1 MANEKDFLGKGLRFP
16 VSINLNGGVS
26 SSQLEENVR
35 QSLFVIL
42 GTAPGE
48 RLNRP
53 IFGCRI
59 HDLMFAPNNAMTA
72 ARAEVY
78 CEEAIYK
85 FEPRVEKVT
94 CSARANADEPN
105 RLDIR
110 IEYVIAG
117 KNDKRNL
124 VFPFYL
130 KNEEDEAPEG
140 PSAQNGHSGPGGPGK
155 SGKTDLD
162 NV

>member
-1 MANEKDFLGKGLRFP
+1 MANDRDFLGKGLRFP

-26 SSQLEENVR
+26 SSTLEENVR
-35 QSLFVIL
+35 QSIFVIL

-53 IFGCRI
+53 DFGCRI
-59 HDLMFAPNNAMTA
+59 HDLMFAPNTDITS

-85 FEPRVEKVT
+85 FEPRIERVV
-94 CSARANADEPN
+94 CRAQANADHPN
-105 RLDIR
+105 RLDVR

-130 KNEEDEAPEG
+130 RHEEDEAAGAPG
-140 PSAQNGHSGPGGPGK
+140 NGASNGTPPP
-155 SGKTDLD
+155 
-162 NV
+162 

>member
-1 MANEKDFLGKGLRFP
+1 MPNDKDFLGKGLRFP

-26 SSQLEENVR
+26 SSALEENVR
-35 QSLFVIL
+35 QSIFVIL

-48 RLNRP
+48 RLARP
-53 IFGCRI
+53 QFGCQI
-59 HDLMFAPNNAMTA
+59 HDLMFAPNNDLTA

-85 FEPRVEKVT
+85 FEPRVAKVKAM
-94 CSARANADEPN
+94 ARANPDEPN

-130 KNEEDEAPEG
+130 KTDDEP
-140 PSAQNGHSGPGGPGK
+140 PPPGPGGGVNG
-155 SGKTDLD
+155 SNG
-162 NV
+162 V

>member
-1 MANEKDFLGKGLRFP
+1 MANDRDFLGRGLRFP

-26 SSQLEENVR
+26 SSALEENVR
-35 QSLFVIL
+35 QSIFIIL

-48 RLNRP
+48 RLRRP
-53 IFGCRI
+53 QFGCQI
-59 HDLMFAPNNAMTA
+59 HDLMFAPNTDLTA

-85 FEPRVEKVT
+85 FEPRVERVS
-94 CSARANADEPN
+94 CRAGANPDEPN

-117 KNDKRNL
+117 KNEKRNL
-124 VFPFYL
+124 VYPFYL
-130 KNEEDEAPEG
+130 RNQDSEEDDG
-140 PSAQNGHSGPGGPGK
+140 PDGQNG
-155 SGKTDLD
+155 
-162 NV
+162 V

>member
-1 MANEKDFLGKGLRFP
+1 MSNEKDFLGKGLRFP

-48 RLNRP
+48 RVSRP
-53 IFGCRI
+53 RWGCRI
-59 HDLMFAPNNAMTA
+59 HDLMFAPNNPVTA

-85 FEPRVEKVT
+85 FEPRIEKVS
-94 CSARANADEPN
+94 CRAMPNPDEPN

-110 IEYVIAG
+110 IEYVIATQ
-117 KNDKRNL
+117 NDRKRRNL
-124 VFPFYL
+124 VYPFYL
-130 KNEEDEAPEG
+130 RTEEEEEAGKNG
-140 PSAQNGHSGPGGPGK
+140 QNG
-155 SGKTDLD
+155 
-162 NV
+162 V

>member
-1 MANEKDFLGKGLRFP
+1 MANDRDFLGKGLRFP

-26 SSQLEENVR
+26 SSALEENVR
-35 QSLFVIL
+35 QSIFVIL

-48 RLNRP
+48 RINRP
-53 IFGCRI
+53 EFGCRI
-59 HDLMFAPNNAMTA
+59 HDLMFAPNTDITA

-85 FEPRVEKVT
+85 FEPRVDSVLVK
-94 CSARANADEPN
+94 AQANPDHPN
-105 RLDIR
+105 RLDVR

-130 KNEEDEAPEG
+130 RHEDEEG
-140 PSAQNGHSGPGGPGK
+140 AIASNGSTQ
-155 SGKTDLD
+155 S
-162 NV
+162 

>member
-1 MANEKDFLGKGLRFP
+1 MGNERDFLGKGLRFP
-16 VSINLNGGVS
+16 VSVNLNGGVS

-35 QSLFVIL
+35 QSLFIIL

-48 RLNRP
+48 RINRDD
-53 IFGCRI
+53 FGCRI
-59 HDLMFAPNNAMTA
+59 HDLMFAPNNDITA

-85 FEPRVEKVT
+85 YEPRVSKVT
-94 CSARANADEPN
+94 CTAAANPDQPN

-117 KNDKRNL
+117 NNDKRNL
-124 VFPFYL
+124 VYPFYL
-130 KNEEDEAPEG
+130 QTEDEEG
-140 PSAQNGHSGPGGPGK
+140 GGSNGTPSDGA
-155 SGKTDLD
+155 
-162 NV
+162 

>member
-1 MANEKDFLGKGLRFP
+1 MSNDRDFLGKGLRFP

-35 QSLFVIL
+35 QSIFIIL

-48 RLNRP
+48 RINRP
-53 IFGCRI
+53 QFGCQI
-59 HDLMFAPNNAMTA
+59 HDLMFAPNNDVTA
-72 ARAEVY
+72 ARAEVF
-78 CEEAIYK
+78 CEEALYK
-85 FEPRVEKVT
+85 FEPRIEKVSCT
-94 CSARANADEPN
+94 AMPNSDEPN

-110 IEYVIAG
+110 LEYVIAG

-130 KNEEDEAPEG
+130 KSEEDELNQP
-140 PSAQNGHSGPGGPGK
+140 PVTNGQDG
-155 SGKTDLD
+155 D
-162 NV
+162 

>member
-1 MANEKDFLGKGLRFP
+1 MANERDFLGKGLRFP

-26 SSQLEENVR
+26 SSAVEENVR
-35 QSLFVIL
+35 QSIFIIL

-48 RLNRP
+48 RIARP
-53 IFGCRI
+53 HFGCQI
-59 HDLMFAPNNAMTA
+59 HDLMFAPNNDITA

-85 FEPRVEKVT
+85 FEPRIEKVA
-94 CSARANADEPN
+94 CRAAPNIVEPS

-110 IEYVIAG
+110 IEYLIAG

-130 KNEEDEAPEG
+130 RVEDEDENP
-140 PSAQNGHSGPGGPGK
+140 PGI
-155 SGKTDLD
+155 D
-162 NV
+162 

>member
-1 MANEKDFLGKGLRFP
+1 MPNEKDFLGRGFRFP

-48 RLNRP
+48 RINRP
-53 IFGCRI
+53 RFGCQI
-59 HDLMFAPNNAMTA
+59 HDLMFAPNNPMTA

-85 FEPRVEKVT
+85 FEPRIASVK
-94 CSARANADEPN
+94 CKAYPNADEPN
-105 RLDIR
+105 RLDVR
-110 IEYVIAG
+110 ITYQIAG
-117 KNDKRNL
+117 KSDKKNL
-124 VFPFYL
+124 VYPFYL
-130 KNEEDEAPEG
+130 LKAEDE
-140 PSAQNGHSGPGGPGK
+140 
-155 SGKTDLD
+155 
-162 NV
+162 

>member
-1 MANEKDFLGKGLRFP
+1 MSNEFLGKGLRFP

-26 SSQLEENVR
+26 SSVLEENVR
-35 QSLFVIL
+35 QSIFVIL

-48 RLNRP
+48 RLQRP
-53 IFGCRI
+53 DFGCRI
-59 HDLMFAPNNAMTA
+59 HDLMFAPNTDITA

-85 FEPRVEKVT
+85 YEPRVEKVVV
-94 CSARANADEPN
+94 RAAPNADQPN

-130 KNEEDEAPEG
+130 RSDEEDEQPK
-140 PSAQNGHSGPGGPGK
+140 QTNGHSNGAP
-155 SGKTDLD
+155 
-162 NV
+162 

>member
-1 MANEKDFLGKGLRFP
+1 MANDKDFLGKGLRFP

-53 IFGCRI
+53 DFGCRI
-59 HDLMFAPNNAMTA
+59 HDLVFAPNSPMTA
-72 ARAEVY
+72 ARAKVY

-85 FEPRVEKVT
+85 FEPRIEKAV
-94 CSARANADEPN
+94 CWPAANADEPN
-105 RLDIR
+105 RLDLR

-130 KNEEDEAPEG
+130 KTEEEELE
-140 PSAQNGHSGPGGPGK
+140 SANGVNGANV
-155 SGKTDLD
+155 LD

>member
-1 MANEKDFLGKGLRFP
+1 MSNERDFLGKGLRFP
-16 VSINLNGGVS
+16 VSVNLNGGVS

-35 QSLFVIL
+35 QSIFIVL

-48 RLNRP
+48 RINRP
-53 IFGCRI
+53 MFGCQI
-59 HDLMFAPNNAMTA
+59 HDLMFAPNNDLTA

-85 FEPRVEKVT
+85 FEPRVEKVV
-94 CSARANADEPN
+94 CRASPNRDEPN

-130 KNEEDEAPEG
+130 RNEDDEVAP
-140 PSAQNGHSGPGGPGK
+140 PPTSMNGAGNQGLP
-155 SGKTDLD
+155 
-162 NV
+162 

>member
-1 MANEKDFLGKGLRFP
+1 MSNNRDFLGRGLRFP
-16 VSINLNGGVS
+16 VSINLNGGLS
-26 SSQLEENVR
+26 SSALEENVR
-35 QSLFVIL
+35 QCIFIIL

-48 RLNRP
+48 RLARP
-53 IFGCRI
+53 YFGCQI
-59 HDLMFAPNNAMTA
+59 HDLMFAPNNGLTA

-85 FEPRVEKVT
+85 FEPRISRVN
-94 CSARANADEPN
+94 CRAMANPDEPN
-105 RLDIR
+105 RLDVR

-130 KNEEDEAPEG
+130 KTEDDEETGAEPATNGPNAP
-140 PSAQNGHSGPGGPGK
+140 
-155 SGKTDLD
+155 
-162 NV
+162 

>member
-1 MANEKDFLGKGLRFP
+1 MANDRDFLGKGLRFP

-26 SSQLEENVR
+26 SSALEENVR
-35 QSLFVIL
+35 QSIFVIL

-53 IFGCRI
+53 DFGCRI
-59 HDLMFAPNNAMTA
+59 HDLMFAPNTEITA
-72 ARAEVY
+72 ARAEIY

-85 FEPRVEKVT
+85 YEPRVASVVI
-94 CSARANADEPN
+94 RAHANPDHPN
-105 RLDIR
+105 RLDVR

-130 KNEEDEAPEG
+130 RHDDEEGAVA
-140 PSAQNGHSGPGGPGK
+140 SNGTQS
-155 SGKTDLD
+155 
-162 NV
+162 

>member
-1 MANEKDFLGKGLRFP
+1 MANDKDFLGKGLRFP

-26 SSQLEENVR
+26 TSQLEENVR

-48 RLNRP
+48 RINRP
-53 IFGCRI
+53 NFGCRI
-59 HDLMFAPNNAMTA
+59 HDLMFAPNSPITA
-72 ARAEVY
+72 ARAEVF

-85 FEPRVEKVT
+85 YEPRVEKVT
-94 CSARANADEPN
+94 CSAQPNADEPN

-124 VFPFYL
+124 VYPFYL
-130 KNEEDEAPEG
+130 KTEEEVPVQDVGAP
-140 PSAQNGHSGPGGPGK
+140 SGNPGAN
-155 SGKTDLD
+155 DA
-162 NV
+162 NHV

>member
-1 MANEKDFLGKGLRFP
+1 MSNDREFLGKGLRFP
-16 VSINLNGGVS
+16 VSVNLNGGVS
-26 SSQLEENVR
+26 SSALEENVR
-35 QSLFVIL
+35 QCIFIIL

-48 RLNRP
+48 RIYRP
-53 IFGCRI
+53 DFGCQI
-59 HDLMFAPNNAMTA
+59 HDLMFAPNNVLTA
-72 ARAEVY
+72 AMAAVY

-85 FEPRVEKVT
+85 YEPRVSEVR
-94 CSARANADEPN
+94 CQARPNPDEPN

-130 KNEEDEAPEG
+130 KNEDDEDSSNA
-140 PSAQNGHSGPGGPGK
+140 
-155 SGKTDLD
+155 
-162 NV
+162 

>member
-1 MANEKDFLGKGLRFP
+1 MSNERDFLGKGLRFP

-35 QSLFVIL
+35 QSIFIIL

-48 RLNRP
+48 RLFRP
-53 IFGCRI
+53 DFGCRI
-59 HDLMFAPNNAMTA
+59 HDLMFAPNNDITA

-78 CEEAIYK
+78 CEEALYK
-85 FEPRVEKVT
+85 YEPRISQVA
-94 CSARANADEPN
+94 CAAAANPDQPN
-105 RLDIR
+105 RLDVR
-110 IEYVIAG
+110 VEYVIAG

-130 KNEEDEAPEG
+130 KNEDEVTSG
-140 PSAQNGHSGPGGPGK
+140 SNGQNGA
-155 SGKTDLD
+155 
-162 NV
+162 

>member
-1 MANEKDFLGKGLRFP
+1 MPNDRDFLGKGFRFP
-16 VSINLNGGVS
+16 VSVNLNGGVS
-26 SSQLEENVR
+26 TSALEENVR
-35 QSLFVIL
+35 QSIFIVL

-48 RLNRP
+48 RINRP
-53 IFGCRI
+53 QFGCRI
-59 HDLMFAPNNAMTA
+59 HDLMFAPNNPLTA
-72 ARAEVY
+72 ARAEIY

-85 FEPRVEKVT
+85 YEPRVSKVKCT
-94 CSARANADEPN
+94 AQANPDEPN

-130 KNEEDEAPEG
+130 RQEDEGE
-140 PSAQNGHSGPGGPGK
+140 SENGANGANGASGVGG
-155 SGKTDLD
+155 
-162 NV
+162 

>member
-1 MANEKDFLGKGLRFP
+1 MSNEKAFLGKGLRFP

-48 RLNRP
+48 RINRP
-53 IFGCRI
+53 YFGCRI
-59 HDLMFAPNNAMTA
+59 HDLMFAPNNHVTC

-85 FEPRVEKVT
+85 FEPRVEKVA
-94 CSARANADEPN
+94 CQAQPNPDEPN

-130 KNEEDEAPEG
+130 KPEDEPE
-140 PSAQNGHSGPGGPGK
+140 PPTPGGVVATATFGA
-155 SGKTDLD
+155 GGVT